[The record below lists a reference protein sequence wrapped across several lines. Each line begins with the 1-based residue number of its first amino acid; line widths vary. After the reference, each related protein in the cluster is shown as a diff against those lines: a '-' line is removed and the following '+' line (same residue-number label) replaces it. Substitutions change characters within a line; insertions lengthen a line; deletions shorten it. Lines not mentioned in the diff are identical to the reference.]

1 MIDTGRRR
9 SDIGLFPHVPH
20 KEKRSLLRR
29 AGPLLVVAAFV
40 LAILYRLVLLGE
52 SLYWGDLFLYFYPLE
67 HVIRESLLN
76 GQLPLWNRFI
86 LCGQP
91 LIGNPQSWVFYP
103 STILLAF
110 LPVSLYFTVN
120 TALHLTLAGF
130 FSYLYLRRICA
141 DRLGAILGSMT
152 YAGSGFLIARLQ
164 FPTMVQTA
172 TYLPALLL
180 LIDRMVDRPRVGT
193 AALLA
198 LSISLLLLAGHAQL
212 AYMSLACAASY
223 SAARL
228 YQIRRHRLRL
238 GTFLR
243 WMLLAVPLGVMA
255 ATVQLLPAL
264 QLFWLSTREQLEW
277 AQANRFVLLPEQLIN
292 FFLPNYFGSPT
303 RGDYWGAGNAW
314 EPCVYIGILPL
325 GLAMYAVV
333 HGVKRLAVRFYLVL
347 TILSLWL
354 AMGKYGGL
362 YWVAYYIVP
371 GLASFH
377 DPARFTFLATFA
389 LTTLAAVGMRRLR
402 DRGMSNRIRITLVAL
417 AAVNLWWFSAH
428 FNPTLDPRAFTYR
441 PRVLADTPAAGK
453 GRVFTALRDQVW
465 QKYVNYTDYG
475 PRSTRYAH
483 ELADTFAPN
492 IGMRYGVEEGS
503 GYEPVPVHYVTEVD
517 GLLRAALARQS
528 PTLSNLLGLF
538 NVRLLLLPDSTRYP
552 HPALVPLHARGVSA
566 FAVRDPFPRAWLV
579 RQTRRVEG
587 TQRVLATLSAP
598 DFDPR
603 QVAIV
608 SGSGGLR
615 EELPLP
621 WTVNVN
627 ESSLPDP
634 ITRSPSSERFEAD
647 VDAGDRPVFLIWS
660 ATFYPG
666 WTATIDGRPTR
677 VERTNHAFTGIVVP
691 PGRHTVVFEYKPFV
705 IRLAIYL
712 SLLAW
717 AVIAFGLSVGIFC
730 RPCRTHQV
738 KRIFIR
744 RGNQAIMPK

>member
-1 MIDTGRRR
+1 MLDTVRRG
-9 SDIGLFPHVPH
+9 SDVGPFPHVPH
-20 KEKRSLLRR
+20 KERRSLLRC

-40 LAILYRLVLLGE
+40 LAILYRLVLFGE
-52 SLYWGDLFLYFYPLE
+52 GLYWGDLFLYFYPLE
-67 HVIRESLLN
+67 HIIRESLLA
-76 GQLPLWNRFI
+76 GRLPLWNSFV

-110 LPVSLYFTVN
+110 LSVPLYFTVN

-141 DRLGAILGSMT
+141 DRLGALLGAMT
-152 YAGSGFLIARLQ
+152 YAGSGFLVARLQ

-172 TYLPALLL
+172 IYLPALLL

-193 AALLA
+193 AALLG
-198 LSISLLLLAGHAQL
+198 LTVSLLLLAGHAQL
-212 AYMSLACAASY
+212 AYMSLACAACY
-223 SAARL
+223 AGARL

-238 GTFLR
+238 GTSLR
-243 WMLLAVPLGVMA
+243 WMLLSVPVGIMA
-255 ATVQLLPAL
+255 AAAQLLPAL
-264 QLFWLSTREQLEW
+264 QLFRLSTREHLGW

-292 FFLPNYFGSPT
+292 FLLPNYFGSPAS
-303 RGDYWGAGNAW
+303 GDYWGAGNAW

-325 GLAMYAVV
+325 GLAVYAAVR
-333 HGVKRLAVRFYLVL
+333 GVRRLAVRFHVAL
-347 TILSLWL
+347 TILALWL

-362 YWVAYYIVP
+362 YWIAYYTVP

-402 DRGMSNRIRITLVAL
+402 DRGMSNRVRITLVAL
-417 AAVNLWWFSAH
+417 AAANLWWFSAH
-428 FNPTLDPRAFTYR
+428 FNPTLDPVAFTYR

-465 QKYVNYTDYG
+465 QRYVNYSDYG
-475 PRSTRYAH
+475 PSSARYAH

-492 IGMRYGVEEGS
+492 VGMRFGVEEGS
-503 GYEPVPVHYVTEVD
+503 GYEPVPVYYITEVD
-517 GLLRAALARQS
+517 GLVRAALARQS
-528 PTLSNLLGLF
+528 PTLPNLLGLL
-538 NVRLLLLPDSTRYP
+538 NAHLLLLPDSTRYP

-566 FAVRDPFPRAWLV
+566 FAVRDPLPRAWLV
-579 RQTRRVEG
+579 RRTRRVEG
-587 TQRVLATLSAP
+587 AQRALAALSAP

-603 QVAIV
+603 RVAIV
-608 SGSGGLR
+608 SGSSGLG

-621 WTVNVN
+621 GTVNPGK
-627 ESSLPDP
+627 SSLLDP
-634 ITRSPSSERFEAD
+634 ITRSPSAGRFEAD
-647 VDAGDRPVFLIWS
+647 VDAGEEPAFLVWS

-666 WTATIDGRPTR
+666 WTATVDGRPAR
-677 VERTNHAFTGIVVP
+677 IERANHAFTGVVVP
-691 PGRHTVVFEYKPFV
+691 PGRHTIIFEYRPFV

-712 SLLAW
+712 SLLAG
-717 AVIAFGLSVGIFC
+717 AVIAFGLGVGIFH
-730 RPCRTHQV
+730 RQRRSREI
-738 KRIFIR
+738 KRII
-744 RGNQAIMPK
+744 RGNQAVMPK